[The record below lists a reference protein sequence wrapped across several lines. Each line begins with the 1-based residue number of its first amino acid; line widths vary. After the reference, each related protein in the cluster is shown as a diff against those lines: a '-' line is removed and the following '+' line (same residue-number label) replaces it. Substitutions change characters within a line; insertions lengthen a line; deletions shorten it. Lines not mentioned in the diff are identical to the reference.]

1 VAENQTVTI
10 RVAAVQ
16 MESQNGDIK
25 RNLAHATVF
34 VEEAARKGARLIAL
48 PELMPTGYILTKEI
62 WNAAEESNGFT
73 VQWLKKNAARL
84 GVFLG
89 TSFLEADG
97 DDFFNTFVM
106 TDPDG
111 QVAGRVRKQ
120 TPASLEGSFFK
131 GEDGSHVINTGL
143 GKIGVGIC
151 YENWLS
157 YLPRLMHRHSV
168 DIMLMPHSAPTSA
181 GNRFLKAEFDR
192 YNNVMRSFPVYY
204 SRLLGIPVILINKCG
219 PGPLIK
225 PPFFSQETSFPGLS
239 AIADSD
245 GSLKVQ
251 MGDEEGVIVED
262 IVINPA
268 RKTKTLPLRKG
279 RWAVDV
285 SLAQNIAPL
294 TDAIPGIFYKFSA
307 ERKRRAREISAGKA

>member
-111 QVAGRVRKQ
+111 
-120 TPASLEGSFFK
+120 
-131 GEDGSHVINTGL
+131 
-143 GKIGVGIC
+143 
-151 YENWLS
+151 
-157 YLPRLMHRHSV
+157 
-168 DIMLMPHSAPTSA
+168 
-181 GNRFLKAEFDR
+181 
-192 YNNVMRSFPVYY
+192 
-204 SRLLGIPVILINKCG
+204 
-219 PGPLIK
+219 
-225 PPFFSQETSFPGLS
+225 
-239 AIADSD
+239 
-245 GSLKVQ
+245 
-251 MGDEEGVIVED
+251 
-262 IVINPA
+262 
-268 RKTKTLPLRKG
+268 
-279 RWAVDV
+279 
-285 SLAQNIAPL
+285 
-294 TDAIPGIFYKFSA
+294 
-307 ERKRRAREISAGKA
+307 